1 MVTASSS
8 SRTSP
13 SPGPNSGSFTT
24 IQERVTFERE
34 IKKSKFIAIAGHIPD
49 ERSAQSF
56 LNEVNDPRATHNCW
70 AYQVGGQYRSNDDG
84 EPSGTAGK
92 PIHSAIVS
100 SGLDRVMV
108 VVIRYFGGIKLGT
121 GGLVRAYGGVAAE
134 CLRNAPTCLVKSKV
148 PMGLEVPFDL
158 LGVLYHQLQ
167 SFQVEDIKQ
176 DYDTG
181 KDDTTMVTFKVDF
194 DRVEGLEDAI
204 KVNCS
209 RELGLVVDGGGV
221 KKGIAGI
228 VVGMVGIEGIFV
240 GMMGSEIAVRGGSAT
255 FGDVGIVGKDG
266 IWELGKGGS
275 VGFVRLVGAV
285 GNVGKGVVG
294 NGGNVALGT
303 VGMDGR
309 GGSVALGKVGM
320 DG

>member
-1 MVTASSS
+1 MPVACLLMLPCLKLIFHHHHHHHHHHRGLTWSLLKITRGNRPMVNASSSSS

-13 SPGPNSGSFTT
+13 SPGPNPGSFTT
-24 IQERVTFERE
+24 IQERVTFVRE

-56 LNEVNDPRATHNCW
+56 LNEVKDPRATHNCW
-70 AYQVGGQYRSNDDG
+70 AYQVGDQYRSNDDG

-92 PIHSAIVS
+92 PMHSAIVS

-158 LGVLYHQLQ
+158 LGVLYHQPAHPSYGGVLIGWIWKGMPVEIPMRSSRTFYVKRTSLLQ

-181 KDDTTMVTFKVDF
+181 KDGTTMVTFKVDF
-194 DRVEGLEDAI
+194 DRVEGLENAI

-209 RELGLVVDGGGV
+209 RELVFY
-221 KKGIAGI
+221 K
-228 VVGMVGIEGIFV
+228 
-240 GMMGSEIAVRGGSAT
+240 R
-255 FGDVGIVGKDG
+255 
-266 IWELGKGGS
+266 
-275 VGFVRLVGAV
+275 
-285 GNVGKGVVG
+285 
-294 NGGNVALGT
+294 
-303 VGMDGR
+303 
-309 GGSVALGKVGM
+309 
-320 DG
+320 